1 VLILLARSLLSREKP
16 ANGADAEADAAAT
29 ENA

>member
-16 ANGADAEADAAAT
+16 AEPAEADEGPAT
-29 ENA
+29 ETV